1 MEFSTYMLHLE
12 EFHQVNDTPQD
23 MPAIIDKL
31 REEFIEVLIAYQHGT
46 DDETQRELADLL
58 NVTIWAMVRAGVDN
72 PLWGGYKKLQ
82 ETTAKYA
89 RGETPRKNIG

>member
-31 REEFIEVLIAYQHGT
+31 REEFIEVLIA
-46 DDETQRELADLL
+46 
-58 NVTIWAMVRAGVDN
+58 
-72 PLWGGYKKLQ
+72 
-82 ETTAKYA
+82 
-89 RGETPRKNIG
+89 